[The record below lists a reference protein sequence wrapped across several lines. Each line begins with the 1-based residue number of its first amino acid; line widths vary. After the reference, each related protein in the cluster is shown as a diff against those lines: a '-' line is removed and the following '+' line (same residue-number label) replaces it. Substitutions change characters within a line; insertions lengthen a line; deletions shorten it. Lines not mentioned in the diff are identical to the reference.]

1 MTIATPEVP
10 VRALQDD
17 DWDAVR
23 RIYAEGIATGDATFE
38 TEVPSTA
45 VLAQRWL
52 PGQRWVA
59 VLDGR
64 VAGWASAAPT
74 SARTCYSGVVET
86 SVYVGDGFR
95 GRGVGR
101 TLLQHQVSAADT
113 DEGIWTLQTSI
124 FPENVPSIAIHRAAG
139 FRIVGV
145 RERIAVLD
153 GHWRDT
159 VLLEYRCPSGPGDQE

>member
-1 MTIATPEVP
+1 MTSATPAVH
-10 VRALQDD
+10 VRALQEG
-17 DWDAVR
+17 DWDHVR

-38 TEVPSTA
+38 TEVPSA
-45 VLAQRWL
+45 AALAQRWL
-52 PGQRWVA
+52 SGHRSVA

-64 VAGWASAAPT
+64 VAGWASAALV
-74 SARTCYSGVVET
+74 SARACYSGVVET
-86 SVYVGDGFR
+86 SVYVGADFR

-101 TLLQHQVSAADT
+101 ALLQHQVSAADS
-113 DEGIWTLQTSI
+113 DDRIWTLQTSI

-145 RERIAVLD
+145 RERIAVLN
-153 GHWRDT
+153 GRWRDT